1 MSSTDIQN
9 SAGPRTAAL
18 MAVLGAC
25 ALIAGT
31 AGAKTL
37 VMATDRA
44 GTLYNATGSGIAKVL
59 SAHTKYRVVVRAFGG
74 PDAYMQALNNG
85 EYDFTA
91 ISSNSAWFNYNGKTR
106 SKKKARNLRIL
117 RSGAGALR
125 LGFVVYADS
134 HIKTVADLKG
144 RRVTSDFGGHAA
156 VNPIVTAALAVSG
169 LTWKDVKPVPVTGV
183 LDSPRA
189 LGAGRVEA
197 AWASLGMPV
206 VREIHAKKK
215 VRYLGLKNTPKV
227 LAELRAR
234 VFPGLRLT
242 TLPPIKRLGLP
253 VRTTLITS
261 DSYLVTHKNADP
273 AILKAALNALWN
285 NTKPLRKAHFSL
297 RGFTNK
303 TAATDLPMLP
313 YHPVA
318 IEFYRAKG
326 VWTKAMEAANARIK

>member
-1 MSSTDIQN
+1 MLITN
-9 SAGPRTAAL
+9 LRPAAAL
-18 MAVLGAC
+18 FAMFGAC
-25 ALIAGT
+25 ALVAGT
-31 AGAKTL
+31 ASAKTL

-59 SAHTKYRVVVRAFGG
+59 TANSKHRVVVRAFGG
-74 PDAYMQALNNG
+74 PDAYMQALNSG

-134 HIKTVADLKG
+134 SIKTVADLKG
-144 RRVTSDFGGHAA
+144 RRITSDFGGHAA
-156 VNPIVTAALAVSG
+156 INPIVTATLAVNG
-169 LTWKDVKPVPVTGV
+169 LTWKDVKPVPVTGA

-189 LGAGRVEA
+189 LGADRVEA

-215 VRYLGLKNTPKV
+215 VRYLGIDGSAKT
-227 LAELRAR
+227 LAALRR
-234 VFPGLRLT
+234 MVFPGIRLT
-242 TLPPIKRLGLP
+242 KMPPLKHLGLP
-253 VRTTLITS
+253 APTTLITG
-261 DSYLVTHKNADP
+261 DSYLVTHKGADP
-273 AILKAALNALWN
+273 AILKAVLNALWD

-297 RGFTNK
+297 RGFSNK

-326 VWTKAMEAANARIK
+326 VWTKAMEAANAKLK